1 MISKIFIGRAL
12 LLAFSVWL
20 LTAASLCDAAA
31 QSVEQFYKGRSMT
44 ILVASRPG
52 GINDLIARL
61 TSRHLGKHIPG
72 NPTIV
77 VQNLHSSGLA
87 LANRIYSGAERD
99 GSVIAVIERGVPQFA
114 ILGDANARFDPL
126 KLTWLGSVSSY
137 ADDAYTLT
145 VNSTFHAKT
154 VDDLRQSGRP
164 PARIGTTGA
173 GATNAIFTEFAKN
186 VMGLNVQHV
195 RGYRGASAVF
205 LAMQRGEA
213 DGQVIGLTSIKAQQS
228 TLWKSGAFRPL
239 IAFARTKRFPELPDV
254 PTGRELIKDPKSL
267 QLLDFAEAPFFMA
280 LPLIAP
286 PDLPPDRAKAL
297 LAGFMATMKDPE
309 FVADA
314 RKLNLDLSPID
325 GEAVRKVIEQMR
337 STPKD
342 VLAAFGK
349 LTGTKK

>member
-1 MISKIFIGRAL
+1 MVSKLVARG
-12 LLAFSVWL
+12 LAFGLCL
-20 LTAASLCDAAA
+20 LTAPLHDARA
-31 QSVEQFYKGRSMT
+31 QSVDQFYKGRSMT

-52 GINDLIARL
+52 GINDLTARL
-61 TSRHLGKHIPG
+61 TARHLGKHIPG
-72 NPTIV
+72 NPAII

-114 ILGDANARFDPL
+114 ILGDPNARFDPL

-137 ADDAYTLT
+137 AHDAYTLT
-145 VNSTFHAKT
+145 VNATFHAKT
-154 VDDLRQSGRP
+154 VDDLKQPGRP

-213 DGQVIGLTSIKAQQS
+213 DGQVIGLSSIKAQQS
-228 TLWKSGAFRPL
+228 TLWKAGAFRPL
-239 IAFARTKRFPELPDV
+239 ISFARTKRFPELPDV
-254 PTGRELIKDPKSL
+254 PTGRELIKDAKSL
-267 QLLDFAEAPFFMA
+267 QLLDFAEAPFYMA

-297 LAGFMATMKDPE
+297 HSAFMAAMKDPAL
-309 FVADA
+309 VAEA
-314 RKLNLDLSPID
+314 RRLNLDLSPID
-325 GEAVRKVIEQMR
+325 GEAVRKVIVQMGA
-337 STPKD
+337 TPKD
-342 VLAAFGK
+342 VLAQFRT
-349 LTGTKK
+349 LTGAKK